1 MIKRII
7 LNIAAIVC
15 LQHIVSGQ
23 NNNSPYSIYGI
34 GDIEQSS
41 FDRTSG
47 MGHSGM
53 ALSSN
58 RFLYNANPASISGLD
73 DKFFNI
79 ELSGRAKFINYSGD
93 PVTSNSNSSS
103 DLQIK
108 KISLAIKIK
117 PKWGMSIGL
126 LPFSSANYSF
136 NSNKYI
142 IGAGN
147 VSVPAYYQGS
157 GSLSQLYLSN
167 SYKLFKNFSIGLQ
180 SSYLFGQ
187 FSQTENIIS
196 SFATDSGLTTIRK
209 NVIGS
214 AYFKPGFQ
222 FNTKVNSQLRLYFG
236 GTATFKTSL
245 NGVTSL
251 SVSDGGIVVPTPQN
265 TILENYK
272 SVTFTLPARFA
283 GSIAAK
289 LKEKYTFSVDYS
301 FQNWNSLNMQGITYK
316 LVNSNF
322 VSAGFEIAKLQR
334 FRGSD
339 VPFEKHFWQA
349 GVFRNNS
356 YLQIN
361 GQQVSTYGITLGG
374 GKNFLRS
381 NLGMQINTELGI
393 RGMTTGGMI
402 QENYAQVNIIFSYR
416 DFWFVKVKRF
426 D

>member
-15 LQHIVSGQ
+15 LQQVVIAQ

-47 MGHSGM
+47 MGHAGM

-58 RFLYNANPASISGLD
+58 RFLYNANPASLSGLD
-73 DKFFNI
+73 DKFFNF
-79 ELSGRAKFINYSGD
+79 EMTARAKYINYSGD
-93 PVTSNSNSSS
+93 PITSSSGTSS

-108 KISLAIKIK
+108 KMSLALKIK
-117 PKWGMSIGL
+117 PKWGVSLGL

-136 NSNKYI
+136 YSNKNI
-142 IGAGN
+142 AGAGN
-147 VSVPAYYQGS
+147 VTVPAYYQGS
-157 GSLSQLYLSN
+157 GSINQFYLSN

-187 FSQTENIIS
+187 FNQTESIIS
-196 SFATDSGLTTIRK
+196 SFVTDSGITTTRK
-209 NVIGS
+209 NVIS
-214 AYFKPGFQ
+214 SFYFKPGFQ
-222 FNTKVNSQLRLYFG
+222 FNTKLNSNVSVYFG

-245 NGVTSL
+245 DGVASL
-251 SVSDGGIVVPTPQN
+251 SVTDGGGTVPTPQN
-265 TILENYK
+265 TIIENYK
-272 SVTFTLPARFA
+272 STPFTLPSKYS

-289 LKEKYTFSVDYS
+289 VNEKYTFSVDYS
-301 FQNWNSLNMQGITYK
+301 FQNWNSQNVQGITYK
-316 LVNSNF
+316 LVNSSF
-322 VSAGFEIAKLQR
+322 IGAGIEIAKIQK
-334 FRGSD
+334 FRDISI
-339 VPFEKHFWQA
+339 ERHFWQA
-349 GVFRNNS
+349 GVFRDNS

-361 GQQVSTYGITLGG
+361 GQQVSTYGITFGG

-381 NLGMQINTELGI
+381 NLGLQINTELGV

-402 QENYAQVNIIFSYR
+402 QENYAQLNVILSYR

>member
-7 LNIAAIVC
+7 LNIAALVC
-15 LQHIVSGQ
+15 LQQVVFSQ

-41 FDRTSG
+41 FDRTTG

-53 ALSSN
+53 ALTSN
-58 RFLYNANPASISGLD
+58 RFIYNANPASLSGLD
-73 DKFFNI
+73 DKFFNFEI
-79 ELSGRAKFINYSGD
+79 TGRAKFINYSGD
-93 PVTSNSNSSS
+93 PITNSSSSSS

-108 KISLAIKIK
+108 KLSLAIKIK
-117 PKWGMSIGL
+117 PYWGMSIGL

-136 NSNKYI
+136 SSNKYI
-142 IGAGN
+142 LGAGN
-147 VSVPAYYQGS
+147 VTVPSYYQGS
-157 GSLSQLYLSN
+157 GSLNQLYFSN
-167 SYKLFKNFSIGLQ
+167 SYNLFKNLSIGLQ

-187 FSQTENIIS
+187 FSQTESILS
-196 SFATDSGLTTIRK
+196 TFVTDSGLTTTRK
-209 NVIGS
+209 NVIGA

-222 FNTKVNSQLRLYFG
+222 FNTKVNSKLKLYFG

-251 SVSDGGIVVPTPQN
+251 TVADGGNTVPTPQN
-265 TILENYK
+265 TIIDNYK
-272 SVTFTLPARFA
+272 STPFTLPAKYS

-316 LVNSNF
+316 LVNSSF
-322 VSAGFEIAKLQR
+322 LGAGFEVAKIQK
-334 FRGSD
+334 FRDISI
-339 VPFEKHFWQA
+339 ERHFWQA
-349 GVFRNNS
+349 GVFCNNS

-361 GQQVSTYGITLGG
+361 GQQVSSYGITLGG

-381 NLGMQINTELGI
+381 NLGMQINTELGV
-393 RGMTTGGMI
+393 RGMTTGSMV
-402 QENYAQVNIIFSYR
+402 QENYAQINVILSYR

>member
-15 LQHIVSGQ
+15 LQQVVFSQ

-53 ALSSN
+53 ALTSN
-58 RFLYNANPASISGLD
+58 RFLYNSNPASLSGLD
-73 DKFFNI
+73 DKFFNF
-79 ELSGRAKFINYSGD
+79 EMSGRAKFINYSGD
-93 PVTSNSNSSS
+93 PITNSSSSSS

-108 KISLAIKIK
+108 KLSLAIKIK
-117 PKWGMSIGL
+117 PNWGMSIGL

-136 NSNKYI
+136 SSNKYI
-142 IGAGN
+142 LGAGN
-147 VSVPAYYQGS
+147 VTVPSYYQGS
-157 GSLSQLYLSN
+157 GSLNQLYFSN
-167 SYKLFKNFSIGLQ
+167 SYNLFKNFSLGLQ

-187 FSQTENIIS
+187 FSQTESILS
-196 SFATDSGLTTIRK
+196 TFATDSGLTTTRK
-209 NVIGS
+209 NVIGA
-214 AYFKPGFQ
+214 AY
-222 FNTKVNSQLRLYFG
+222 FNTKVNSKLKLYIG

-251 SVSDGGIVVPTPQN
+251 SVADGGNTVPTPQN
-265 TILENYK
+265 TIIDNYK
-272 SVTFTLPARFA
+272 STPFTLPAKYS

-316 LVNSNF
+316 LVNSSF
-322 VSAGFEIAKLQR
+322 LGAGFEFAKIQK
-334 FRGSD
+334 FRDISI
-339 VPFEKHFWQA
+339 ERHFWQA
-349 GVFRNNS
+349 GVFCNNS

-381 NLGMQINTELGI
+381 NLGMQINTELGV
-393 RGMTTGGMI
+393 RGMTTGSMV
-402 QENYAQVNIIFSYR
+402 QENYAQINVILSYR